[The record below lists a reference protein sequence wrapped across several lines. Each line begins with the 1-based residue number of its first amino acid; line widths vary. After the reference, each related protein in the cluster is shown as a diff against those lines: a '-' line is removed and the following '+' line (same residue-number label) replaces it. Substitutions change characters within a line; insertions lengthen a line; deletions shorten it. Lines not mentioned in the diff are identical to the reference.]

1 MSKESRLM
9 ELVKAMHTKFGLENN
24 FSPTQLSTEEKVFRV
39 TALQEELDEY
49 TAATSLV
56 DQYDALL
63 DLIVF
68 AVGSLERHGFP
79 LQEGFEVVMRA
90 NMAKELGQNGEKRG
104 GFKRDLVKPAGWQSP
119 EPELENILS
128 RPVGLVPRPFP
139 WPAAPVPKATVNAPS
154 SDGMPVEGFA
164 PKYDAGKMR
173 LDLVPASG
181 IMAAADVFGYGAQKY
196 YANSWRTGQMVAW
209 SRTYGSIQ
217 RHLLSFWSGEDIDPE
232 SGKSHLSHAI
242 TQLMILIEH
251 QKINKQGDDRHA

>member
-9 ELVKAMHTKFGLENN
+9 TLVKAMHTKFGLENN
-24 FSPTQLSTEEKVFRV
+24 GGPVNLSPAEKEFRV
-39 TALQEELDEY
+39 AALQEELNEY
-49 TAATSLV
+49 RDAILHV
-56 DQYDALL
+56 DQYDALI

-104 GFKRDLVKPAGWQSP
+104 GFKRDLVKPHGWKSP
-119 EPELENILS
+119 EPELQKILDKPTEP
-128 RPVGLVPRPFP
+128 PVTLH
-139 WPAAPVPKATVNAPS
+139 S
-154 SDGMPVEGFA
+154 
-164 PKYDAGKMR
+164 PKYDTGKMR

-181 IMAAADVFGYGAQKY
+181 IFAAADVFGYGAQKY
-196 YANSWRTGQMVAW
+196 YANSWRTGKMVDW

-217 RHLLSFWSGEDIDPE
+217 RHLLSFWSGENTDPE
-232 SGKSHLSHAI
+232 SGKPHLSHAV

-251 QKINKQGDDRHA
+251 QNINKEGDDRHA

>member
-1 MSKESRLM
+1 
-9 ELVKAMHTKFGLENN
+9 
-24 FSPTQLSTEEKVFRV
+24 
-39 TALQEELDEY
+39 
-49 TAATSLV
+49 
-56 DQYDALL
+56 LL

-90 NMAKELGQNGEKRG
+90 NMAKEVGQNGDKRG
-104 GFKRDLVKPAGWQSP
+104 GFKRDLVKPSGWQSP
-119 EPELENILS
+119 EPELEN
-128 RPVGLVPRPFP
+128 VLVQATIAP
-139 WPAAPVPKATVNAPS
+139 PAPTTQSLPPG
-154 SDGMPVEGFA
+154 SDGMPVQGFA

-181 IMAAADVFGYGAQKY
+181 VMAAADVFGYGAQKY
-196 YANSWRTGQMVAW
+196 YANSWRSGEMVTW

-217 RHLLSFWSGEDIDPE
+217 RHLLSFWSGENIDPE

-251 QKINKQGDDRHA
+251 QNINKKGDDRHA